1 MTGPEILEVGDSEM
15 LESKTY
21 FIENRNQQIAYK
33 KYGLQGEETIVFQ
46 HGLASKKEDW
56 DSPDIKGM
64 TYIEFFVN
72 KGYRCISIDCLSH
85 GESSIPAEAA
95 NYDRNLLALD
105 IISVMDAEAVEQA
118 HLVGYSMGGLLGCCV
133 AKFYPHRLLSLM
145 LGGHCPGV
153 GTAEEIQRLDVGK
166 LTFDKALEIFGD
178 EGKENAWLLQY
189 PKDQLPAIRNIYDKM
204 EEVEGLEAAV
214 ADLNVPVLL
223 WVGEE
228 EPFIF
233 GKGKM
238 LAKQHGW
245 DFFSVEGDHIGGFLN
260 TGSVLPQLFK
270 FLTKNSC
277 N

>member
-1 MTGPEILEVGDSEM
+1 M

-33 KYGLQGEETIVFQ
+33 KYGLQGDETIVFQ
-46 HGLASKKEDW
+46 HGLTSKKEDW
-56 DSPDIKGM
+56 DSPDVKGM
-64 TYIEFFVN
+64 SYIEFFVN
-72 KGYRCISIDCLSH
+72 KGYRCIPIDCLSH
-85 GESSIPAEAA
+85 GESSKPAEAA

-105 IISVMDAEAVEQA
+105 IISVMDAEAVQQA

-133 AKFYPHRLLSLM
+133 AKFYPHRLLSLI

-153 GTAEEIQRLDVGK
+153 GTAEEIDRLDVGK
-166 LTFDKALEIFGD
+166 LTFDKAHEIFGD
-178 EGKENAWLLQY
+178 EWLLQY
-189 PKDQLPAIRNIYDKM
+189 PKDHLPAIRNIFDKM
-204 EEVEGLEAAV
+204 EEVEGLEAEV
-214 ADLNVPVLL
+214 VDLNVPVLL

-233 GKGKM
+233 RKGKM

-260 TGSVLPQLFK
+260 TGSVLPQLLG
-270 FLTKNSC
+270 FLKTTRS
-277 N
+277 

>member
-1 MTGPEILEVGDSEM
+1 M

-33 KYGLQGEETIVFQ
+33 KYGLQGDDTIVFQ

-56 DSPDIKGM
+56 DSPDVKGM

-178 EGKENAWLLQY
+178 EGKENEWLLQY

-238 LAKQHGW
+238 LAEQHGW
-245 DFFSVEGDHIGGFLN
+245 DFFSVGGDHIGGFVN

-270 FLTKNSC
+270 FLTKTTRS
-277 N
+277 

>member
-1 MTGPEILEVGDSEM
+1 M

-21 FIENRNQQIAYK
+21 FIENRHQQIAYK
-33 KYGLQGEETIVFQ
+33 KYGLQGDETIVFQ
-46 HGLASKKEDW
+46 HGLTSKKEDW
-56 DSPDIKGM
+56 DAPDAKGM

-85 GESSIPAEAA
+85 GESSKPAEAA

-105 IISVMDAEAVEQA
+105 IISVMDAEAVQQA

-153 GTAEEIQRLDVGK
+153 GTAEEIERLDVGK
-166 LTFDKALEIFGD
+166 LTFDKAHEIFGD
-178 EGKENAWLLQY
+178 EWLLQY
-189 PKDQLPAIRNIYDKM
+189 PKDHLPAIQNIFDQM
-204 EEVEGLEAAV
+204 EEVEGFEAAV

-233 GKGKM
+233 GEGKM

-245 DFFSVEGDHIGGFLN
+245 DFFSVEGDHIGGFVN
-260 TGSVLPQLFK
+260 TGSVLPQLLN
-270 FLTKNSC
+270 FLKTSRN
-277 N
+277 

>member
-1 MTGPEILEVGDSEM
+1 
-15 LESKTY
+15 
-21 FIENRNQQIAYK
+21 
-33 KYGLQGEETIVFQ
+33 
-46 HGLASKKEDW
+46 
-56 DSPDIKGM
+56 
-64 TYIEFFVN
+64 
-72 KGYRCISIDCLSH
+72 
-85 GESSIPAEAA
+85 
-95 NYDRNLLALD
+95 
-105 IISVMDAEAVEQA
+105 MDAEAVEQA

-178 EGKENAWLLQY
+178 EGKENEWLLQY

-204 EEVEGLEAAV
+204 EEVEGLEAGV

-238 LAKQHGW
+238 LAEQHGW
-245 DFFSVEGDHIGGFLN
+245 DFFSVGGDHIGGFVN

-270 FLTKNSC
+270 FLTKTTRS
-277 N
+277 

>member
-1 MTGPEILEVGDSEM
+1 M

-33 KYGLQGEETIVFQ
+33 KYGLQGDETIVFQ
-46 HGLASKKEDW
+46 HGLTSKKEDW
-56 DSPDIKGM
+56 DSPDVKGM
-64 TYIEFFVN
+64 SYIEFFVN
-72 KGYRCISIDCLSH
+72 KGYRCIPIDCLSH
-85 GESSIPAEAA
+85 GESSKPAEAA

-105 IISVMDAEAVEQA
+105 IISVMDAEAVQQA

-153 GTAEEIQRLDVGK
+153 GTAEEIERLDVGK
-166 LTFDKALEIFGD
+166 LTFDKAHEIFGD
-178 EGKENAWLLQY
+178 EWLLQY
-189 PKDQLPAIRNIYDKM
+189 PKDHLPAIPNIFDQM

-245 DFFSVEGDHIGGFLN
+245 DFFSVEGDHMGGFLN
-260 TGSVLPQLFK
+260 TGSVLPQLLG
-270 FLTKNSC
+270 FLKTTRS
-277 N
+277 